1 MHYPGNAFSN
11 NTEPTIIDRSTNKEV
26 LLNEELSEID
36 LRKLNDFYPC
46 RTQNGPLPDEM
57 PIEESMVLPTEE
69 PTEKPTEEEYDPDW
83 TEEYEYESEYSD
95 EPAIISYVDQ
105 TCNTDLTD
113 LMWKFV
119 DQKWSAQ
126 QNGFHF
132 DLYTSSFL
140 RHHAYG
146 SPWTP
151 DKLFDNDLT
160 KGWHTGNFSI
170 VFYILFKIQLLKT
183 APGLK
188 VAR

>member
-95 EPAIISYVDQ
+95 EPAIISYVDE

-113 LMWKFV
+113 GMVLM

-132 DLYTSSFL
+132 DLYTTSYSV
-140 RHHAYG
+140 AYSTHPAW
-146 SPWTP
+146 SP
-151 DKLFDNDLT
+151 DRLFDNDLT
-160 KGWHTGNFSI
+160 IGWHTGI
-170 VFYILFKIQLLKT
+170 FKILYLSHSKLST
-183 APGLK
+183 SKWRLGC
-188 VAR
+188 